1 LRLSKSSC
9 KSPTHASKPQL
20 TGNSA
25 HEAIKQYK
33 CGYCNNRFK
42 NKNEAER
49 HQNSLHLR
57 HYSWS
62 CAALGTVADAF
73 HARPPAYPGAP
84 HSSAGGGDTC
94 CYCGKLFDNPP
105 DWQRRTDHL
114 LLDHKFGECNQNKKF
129 FRADHFR
136 QHLKHSHTAVVGK
149 WTNYL
154 ESACMMQRVAVGRVA
169 IGSALPQQHEMK
181 QEPADEGLP
190 PEQSEDGECED
201 E

>member
-1 LRLSKSSC
+1 M
-9 KSPTHASKPQL
+9 PPNQ
-20 TGNSA
+20 NSA

-73 HARPPAYPGAP
+73 HPRPAAYPGAP
-84 HSSAGGGDTC
+84 LSSAGGGDTC
-94 CYCGKLFDNPP
+94 CYCGKVFGNGPP

-136 QHLKHSHTAVVGK
+136 QHLKHSHAAVVGK

-169 IGSALPQQHEMK
+169 IG
-181 QEPADEGLP
+181 PAVDEGP
-190 PEQSEDGECED
+190 PPDQSEDGEGE
-201 E
+201 EE